1 MPDRKTLKQ
10 KKLEQAIEKELL
22 RLEEKDSKRQKKIE
36 LAIARS
42 RKSNWK
48 KQIEDKLPAKVYQ
61 GLHGAFC
68 KGFAVVFQKGSTV
81 IEKSFS
87 KESLQ
92 EDYAIQD
99 YIVQIKGG
107 RKPLKQIRKN
117 AKTTDSRNLAITTVE
132 GIGLGALGIGLPD
145 IVLFLGTLLKGIY
158 EVALHYGYEYESR
171 EEKIFILQ
179 MMGAALCS
187 DEAWY
192 RCNERVEGVIAGI
205 VMEISEEDF
214 EAQIQETAAM
224 FAMDMLLLK
233 FIQGLPIVGIIGGAA
248 NPVYYQRVL
257 NYVKDKY
264 HKRYLIDLRKRVGML
279 HTI

>member
-1 MPDRKTLKQ
+1 MPDRKMLKQ
-10 KKLEQAIEKELL
+10 KKLEQAIEKELF
-22 RLEEKDSKRQKKIE
+22 RLEEKDRKRQKKIE
-36 LAIARS
+36 LAIAKS
-42 RKSNWK
+42 GKSNWK
-48 KQIEDKLPAKVYQ
+48 KQIENKLPAKVYQ
-61 GLHGAFC
+61 GVHSAFC
-68 KGFAVVFQKGSTV
+68 KGFAVVFQKGSPV

-92 EDYAIQD
+92 EDHAIQD

-117 AKTTDSRNLAITTVE
+117 IQTKDSRNLTITTVE
-132 GIGLGALGIGLPD
+132 GIGLGVLGIGLPD

-158 EVALHYGYEYESR
+158 EVALQYGYEYESR
-171 EEKIFILQ
+171 EEQVFILQ

-187 DEAWY
+187 HKDWY
-192 RCNERVEGVIAGI
+192 QWNERVESMINGI
-205 VMEISEEDF
+205 VMEISEGDF
-214 EAQIQETAAM
+214 ESQMQETAAL

-233 FIQGLPIVGIIGGAA
+233 FIQGLPIVGVIGGAA

-264 HKRYLIDLRKRVGML
+264 HKRYLLDLRKRVRIVEEL
-279 HTI
+279 